1 MGDERKVLYTARRLC
16 TQGYFL
22 VFAMLFFTTQAP
34 VNASAPSLFKEKGN
48 TTDVPTVPS
57 ENGVLAVPPDS
68 DLNYSIFQSQFHLFA
83 LARAAAG
90 EYKEASF
97 AILDRD
103 YQEAPDFLPTPPMTG
118 VTFENNMSEVA
129 LRIAAQ
135 LNLSREQ
142 VNKRTFYK
150 GVLTQAQAVQLLTEG
165 GDPDTYLPYGIT
177 NVGGLITFYTLKKL
191 AIAGL
196 KTFPP
201 SLESKDLRK
210 LYDVSEDETIKA
222 LPYPDGYNSAWV
234 VASKSMTKRIGHVCP
249 YFDGMAL
256 PDKNFLPS
264 ALQRLGLYRLLASD
278 HAGVANSIASI
289 KRGWRSLC
297 FTPQGMALSHIF
309 QILVIALEGR
319 FRPVALTSGR
329 GEYLGSLLIGKHALL
344 KGAQIIQPVGPKAL
358 LEETKSLDGHTKG
371 ISKLVEIFNDLA
383 DEGVEYSSGMLTSP
397 RRINSIIRN
406 LKINAECRLKIQEA
420 VSLLDFHQTY
430 WYYKDQKRLETTI
443 SLFVADGEP
452 GPDDPMP
459 YKSDA
464 IFTSN
469 KTQLLLAGYG
479 ERAPSFCLP
488 TADRS
493 IPLLRDERIKSSDRS
508 VNNSLQKAGVSHLP
522 VYILPLQQA
531 ALAWDGMKKNCVLRI
546 KERAGKPEGA
556 FQLYPG
562 KLAVAQRYLSL
573 LSKCIPKKVPTKG
586 KGKKRAVAEDDDNEV
601 TPEEVKRMMKRLKL
615 QGDSANQFMSLLGMT
630 PGAST
635 SGATTGEDAMDDE
648 DD

>member
-1 MGDERKVLYTARRLC
+1 MTETAIKIVA
-16 TQGYFL
+16 QPY
-22 VFAMLFFTTQAP
+22 
-34 VNASAPSLFKEKGN
+34 
-48 TTDVPTVPS
+48 
-57 ENGVLAVPPDS
+57 
-68 DLNYSIFQSQFHLFA
+68 
-83 LARAAAG
+83 
-90 EYKEASF
+90 
-97 AILDRD
+97 
-103 YQEAPDFLPTPPMTG
+103 LP
-118 VTFENNMSEVA
+118 
-129 LRIAAQ
+129 
-135 LNLSREQ
+135 REQ
-142 VNKRTFYK
+142 INRRTFYK
-150 GVLTQAQAVQLLTEG
+150 GVLIQAQAVQTPTEG

-201 SLESKDLRK
+201 SLESKDLKK
-210 LYDVSEDETIKA
+210 LFDVSEDEIIKA
-222 LPYPDGYNSAWV
+222 YPYPDGYNSAWM
-234 VASKSMTKRIGHVCP
+234 VASTSMVKRIGHVCP

-264 ALQRLGLYRLLASD
+264 ALQRLGLFRLLASD

-329 GEYLGSLLIGKHALL
+329 GEYLGSVLIGKHALL

-371 ISKLVEIFNDLA
+371 IAKLVEIFNEIA
-383 DEGVEYSSGMLTSP
+383 DEGVEYSGGMLTSP
-397 RRINSIIRN
+397 RRINSIIRS
-406 LKINAECRLKIQEA
+406 LKINAENRLKIQEA

-430 WYYKDQKRLETTI
+430 WYYKDQKRLEATI
-443 SLFVADGEP
+443 ITFVAGGEP
-452 GPDDPMP
+452 GPDEPMP

-488 TADRS
+488 EADKS
-493 IPLLRDERIKSSDRS
+493 IPLLRDERVKAANKT
-508 VNNSLQKAGVSHLP
+508 VNNTLQKAGVSHLP

-531 ALAWDGMKKNCVLRI
+531 ALAWDGMKKNGILRI

-562 KLAVAQRYLSL
+562 KLAVAQSFLSQ
-573 LSKCIPKKVPTKG
+573 LSKCIPKKVPAKG
-586 KGKKRAVAEDDDNEV
+586 AGKKRVAAEDDDNEV
-601 TPEEVKRMMKRLKL
+601 SPEEVKRMMKRLKL
-615 QGDSANQFMSLLGMT
+615 QGDSANQFMALLGVT
-630 PGAST
+630 PGAIS
-635 SGATTGEDAMDDE
+635 SGAATGEDAMDDE